1 VDALYEAKVISGR
14 DDVSEAAGEER
25 GERTLLSEQIRKALT
40 DEITSG
46 ALPAGSALDEQ
57 QLAER
62 FGASRTPVRE
72 ALRQLS
78 TSGLVEMRP
87 RRGVVVTQ
95 LSPERVMDMFET
107 TAEVEALIVRLATYR
122 ASPLELSGLYEIQ
135 EASQAAVAADDVDAY
150 DELNRAFHERLYAAT
165 HNSFLAEL
173 ALSLRSRLEA
183 YRRSQLR
190 QTGRIG
196 ASLGEHA
203 EILAAIAEGDGEAAG
218 RRMRAHLFNAASA
231 FARYTASR
239 TAEPP
244 NA

>member
-1 VDALYEAKVISGR
+1 
-14 DDVSEAAGEER
+14 VSEAAGEDR

-95 LSPERVMDMFET
+95 LSPERVMDMFEA
-107 TAEVEALIVRLATYR
+107 TAEIEALCVRLATHR
-122 ASPLELSGLYEIQ
+122 ASPLELSGLLEIHD
-135 EASQAAVAADDVDAY
+135 ASKAAVAAEDVDAY
-150 DELNRAFHERLYAAT
+150 DELNRQFHERLYAAT

-190 QTGRIG
+190 QAGRVG
-196 ASLGEHA
+196 DSLGEHA
-203 EILAAIAEGDGEAAG
+203 EILTAMAEGDGEMAG
-218 RRMRAHLFNAASA
+218 RRMRAHLLNAASA
-231 FARYTASR
+231 FARYAAAHTG
-239 TAEPP
+239 EPSK
-244 NA
+244 A

>member
-1 VDALYEAKVISGR
+1 
-14 DDVSEAAGEER
+14 VSEAAGEER

-107 TAEVEALIVRLATYR
+107 TAEIEALVVRLATYR
-122 ASPLELSGLYEIQ
+122 ASPLELSRLHEIH
-135 EASQAAVAADDVDAY
+135 EASKAAVEADDVDGY
-150 DELNRAFHERLYAAT
+150 DELNREFHERLYAAT
-165 HNSFLAEL
+165 HNSH
-173 ALSLRSRLEA
+173 
-183 YRRSQLR
+183 LR
-190 QTGRIG
+190 QAGRIG

-203 EILAAIAEGDGEAAG
+203 EILRAIAEGDGEAAG

-231 FARYTASR
+231 FARYAAAH
-239 TAEPP
+239 TAEPTK
-244 NA
+244 A

>member
-1 VDALYEAKVISGR
+1 M
-14 DDVSEAAGEER
+14 SEAAGDDR

-87 RRGVVVTQ
+87 RRGVVVTR
-95 LSPERVMDMFET
+95 LSPERVMEMFEA
-107 TAEVEALIVRLATYR
+107 TAEIEALCVRLATYR
-122 ASPLELSGLYEIQ
+122 TSPLELSRLYEIHD
-135 EASQAAVAADDVDAY
+135 ASQTMAQANNVDGY
-150 DELNRAFHERLYAAT
+150 DELNRAFHEQLYAAT

-173 ALSLRSRLEA
+173 ALSLRERLEA

-190 QTGRIG
+190 QAGRVG
-196 ASLGEHA
+196 ASQGEHA
-203 EILAAIAEGDGEAAG
+203 DILSAMSERDGERAA
-218 RRMRAHLFNAASA
+218 RRMRAHLLNAASA
-231 FARYTASR
+231 FARYAAAH

-244 NA
+244 GG